1 MSKSKLDLDF
11 FKKEVFMAPKTVAII
26 MDGNGRWAKK
36 RGLPRTAGHKKGADT
51 IRTVAL
57 AAQDMGI
64 QKLILYAFSTYSI
77 FGSFFSEQPVNSIPK
92 NGSNK
97 IRIFFIICSFLIY
110 CMYFCYIQIIILFFL

>member
-1 MSKSKLDLDF
+1 
-11 FKKEVFMAPKTVAII
+11 MAPKTVAII

-64 QKLILYAFSTYSI
+64 QKLILYAFST
-77 FGSFFSEQPVNSIPK
+77 ENWKDPK
-92 NGSNK
+92 MK
-97 IRIFFIICSFLIY
+97 FLIY
-110 CMYFCYIQIIILFFL
+110 ASYLAYSLINLSMN

>member
-64 QKLILYAFSTYSI
+64 QKLILYIWQYLR
-77 FGSFFSEQPVNSIPK
+77 EQN
-92 NGSNK
+92 
-97 IRIFFIICSFLIY
+97 
-110 CMYFCYIQIIILFFL
+110 

>member
-1 MSKSKLDLDF
+1 
-11 FKKEVFMAPKTVAII
+11 MAPKTVAII

-64 QKLILYAFSTYSI
+64 QKLILYAFQQKTGKDQKMKFPIYVNYQDYS
-77 FGSFFSEQPVNSIPK
+77 
-92 NGSNK
+92 
-97 IRIFFIICSFLIY
+97 LINLLMIDGKEHS
-110 CMYFCYIQIIILFFL
+110 CNFCR

>member
-1 MSKSKLDLDF
+1 
-11 FKKEVFMAPKTVAII
+11 MAPKTVAII

-64 QKLILYAFSTYSI
+64 QKLILYAFST
-77 FGSFFSEQPVNSIPK
+77 ENWKRPK
-92 NGSNK
+92 AEVSALMSMLKRVLKRAGVQ
-97 IRIFFIICSFLIY
+97 RVDAWALARVGGP
-110 CMYFCYIQIIILFFL
+110 MAAR